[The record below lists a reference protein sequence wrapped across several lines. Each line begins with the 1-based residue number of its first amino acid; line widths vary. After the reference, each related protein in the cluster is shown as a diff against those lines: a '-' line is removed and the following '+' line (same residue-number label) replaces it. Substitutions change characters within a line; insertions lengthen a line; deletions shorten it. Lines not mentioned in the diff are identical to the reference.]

1 MEGGGP
7 AQHTGQ
13 SRPIS
18 APLSQIMQNDE
29 QVQTTNWNTVL
40 AVGTHFSCTTVLG
53 TVVMWSFLVVNLEI
67 TMPTKNTTI
76 LESFSPEI
84 INTIIDF

>member
-18 APLSQIMQNDE
+18 APLSQIMQNDD
-29 QVQTTNWNTVL
+29 QLQTTNWNTVL
-40 AVGTHFSCTTVLG
+40 AVGTLNAPQCANDRKTVNC
-53 TVVMWSFLVVNLEI
+53 V
-67 TMPTKNTTI
+67 P
-76 LESFSPEI
+76 
-84 INTIIDF
+84 

>member
-40 AVGTHFSCTTVLG
+40 AVGTQMTYSAPSCGMSGPFGGL
-53 TVVMWSFLVVNLEI
+53 NLEI
-67 TMPTKNTTI
+67 TMPTKIRRYWNR
-76 LESFSPEI
+76 FPPK
-84 INTIIDF
+84 

>member
-40 AVGTHFSCTTVLG
+40 AVGTQMTYYATVWYE
-53 TVVMWSFLVVNLEI
+53 WSFRGVNLEI
-67 TMPTKNTTI
+67 TMPTKIRRYWNR
-76 LESFSPEI
+76 FPPK
-84 INTIIDF
+84 

>member
-40 AVGTHFSCTTVLG
+40 AVGTIYLG
-53 TVVMWSFLVVNLEI
+53 LFAPPCGMIV
-67 TMPTKNTTI
+67 P
-76 LESFSPEI
+76 
-84 INTIIDF
+84 

>member
-40 AVGTHFSCTTVLG
+40 AVGTKMTYCTTVWYE
-53 TVVMWSFLVVNLEI
+53 WSFRGSKSRNYDAD
-67 TMPTKNTTI
+67 KNTTI

>member
-18 APLSQIMQNDE
+18 APLSQIMQNDD

-40 AVGTHFSCTTVLG
+40 AVGT
-53 TVVMWSFLVVNLEI
+53 
-67 TMPTKNTTI
+67 P
-76 LESFSPEI
+76 
-84 INTIIDF
+84 